1 MDLITPDLGL
11 MFWTALVFIC
21 LLFVLTKYAWKPI
34 LNMVNQR
41 ERKITE
47 SLEIAE
53 KTKAEMQALTQQNE
67 AMLKEAK
74 LTCDTMIKDAKYTA
88 DKMVEDA
95 KNVAKKEAQKIIE
108 SARESIKR
116 EKNVAIEELKIQMVS
131 LSVGI
136 AEKILRDSLSNDEQQ
151 KTLAQKLAKEINF
164 N

>member
-41 ERKITE
+41 ERKIAE

-53 KTKAEMQALTQQNE
+53 KTKTEMQELSKQNE
-67 AMLKEAK
+67 ALLKEARQN
-74 LTCDTMIKDAKYTA
+74 CDTMIKEAKYMS
-88 DKMVEDA
+88 DKMIEDA
-95 KNVAKKEAQKIIE
+95 KNVAKQEAQKIIE
-108 SARESIKR
+108 SAHESIRR
-116 EKNVAIEELKIQMVS
+116 EKNVAIEELKAQMVS
-131 LSVGI
+131 LSIGI
-136 AEKILRDSLSNDEQQ
+136 AEKVLRESLANNEKQT
-151 KTLAQKLAKEINF
+151 TLAQQLAKEIHF